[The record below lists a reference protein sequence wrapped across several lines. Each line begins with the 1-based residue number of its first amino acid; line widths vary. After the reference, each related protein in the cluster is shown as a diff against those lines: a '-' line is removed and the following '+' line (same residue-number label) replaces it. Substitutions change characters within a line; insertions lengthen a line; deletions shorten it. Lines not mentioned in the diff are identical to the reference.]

1 MYCELHCHSYYSLLD
16 AASSPEALVDRAA
29 TLGMPCL
36 AITDH
41 NGLYGAGAF
50 GRACVART
58 APSRGGPAC
67 PSPSVPVRSRLPPV
81 RPIIGAELTLLHGS
95 HLTLLAETQA
105 GYANLSRLISIG
117 QLAGSKGKPRLAIED
132 VARHA
137 GGLLCLTGCR
147 QGAVAAAVLD
157 GDAAR
162 ARRAAGRL
170 ADIFGRD
177 RTWVEVQRHWLPD
190 DARLSAGLVAAAQGA
205 GLPVVA
211 TNDVHYAT
219 PEGHRLRDVLTATRL
234 NCSLDELS
242 SRVTGP
248 RLPAAAARPAGLAP
262 ASASAEFYL
271 KGEAEMA
278 ALFADLPQ
286 AIRETQVIAERCTTI
301 RPDRPDPS
309 PSTGSPVSLDFSQ
322 RRTQPACV
330 RTPQTCV
337 RTPAFPPQTADFA
350 AGLPAGE
357 TPFSYLY
364 RLSHAGLVEKYR
376 PVTPAALRQLSH
388 ELTVIENAGLADYF
402 LIVWDIVRFAR
413 SQNIRC
419 QGRGSAASSVVAYV
433 LDITSVDPLEHNLLF
448 ERFLSDPGK
457 HAEGARRSPST
468 QDGDPQS
475 HHHMPDIDLDFESD
489 RRDEV
494 VAYIYERYGV
504 EHAAMVCNV
513 NTYQWRSAVRDVARA
528 LGFQPEDV
536 DRIARWARENGPS
549 TTVKE
554 EGKRKKEDPSSF
566 CEGALVLELAAQL
579 IGTPRHLSVHVGGML
594 ITAQPLVEV
603 VPLERATKEGIV
615 VAQWNKD
622 SVEDAGLIK
631 IDLLCLRTL
640 DAISEACALIAQH
653 HGPAPNL
660 DHLPLDDP
668 AVYRLLAEGDTIGA
682 FQVESR
688 AQAQMLPR
696 LKPVRFE
703 DLIVQVSIVRPGPI
717 QGGMVHPYLRR
728 RQGLEPVTYLHPS
741 LEPVLRETLGVI
753 IFQEQVLRV
762 AMALA
767 GFTPGEADLLRRA
780 MSRSRSAEAMAALQ
794 ERFLAGAVANGVE
807 PAVAEEIFRQLQGF
821 ATYGF
826 CKSHAASFALIAY
839 QTLWLKAHYP
849 LEYTCALLNHQPMGF
864 YAPEVVMGDAQRHG
878 ITILRPHVNLS
889 EDACTIEGTGNGPP
903 DVAALRRML
912 RLGLRYLHGL
922 GEAGR
927 SRILAARSPAG
938 SPDRSQPF
946 TSLADFC
953 RRTRLPRA
961 LIGDLIRAGALD
973 GLDTP
978 AVGALPGQER
988 RDVACY
994 VSTERGTQVR
1004 PQRRRMLWL
1013 LGGIQY
1019 EEEQLVE
1026 TPDIEAELP
1035 PLSEAEAMAWDYELM
1050 GLSPGDHPMRLARL
1064 ALRGPLRPVLRGPQR
1079 PALKSLRLQGQGVL
1093 SAAELAQRPAGQ
1105 LAAVAG
1111 LVIVRQA
1118 PPTAKGHLFITLED
1132 ETGLAN
1138 LIIRPDLYERK
1149 RAVLHQASALIV
1161 WGVTQRDGQAS
1172 SLLVRDVQALD
1183 NGT

>member
-16 AASSPEALVDRAA
+16 GASSPEALIDRAA
-29 TLGMPCL
+29 ALGMPCL

-41 NGLYGAGAF
+41 DGLYGAVAF
-50 GRACVART
+50 WRACRARTCVART
-58 APSRGGPAC
+58 ARPPSSTQSSRFQQPAT
-67 PSPSVPVRSRLPPV
+67 SNV
-81 RPIIGAELTLLHGS
+81 RPIIGAELTLAHGS

-117 QLAGSKGKPRLAIED
+117 QLAGSKGNPRLAIED

-234 NCSLDELS
+234 NCSLDEL
-242 SRVTGP
+242 P
-248 RLPAAAARPAGLAP
+248 ARLPPDA
-262 ASASAEFYL
+262 ASAQASTEFYL
-271 KGEAEMA
+271 KGEAEMV

-286 AIRETQVIAERCTTI
+286 AIRETQVIAERCTHYLSDHHL
-301 RPDRPDPS
+301 PDRPRS
-309 PSTGSPVSLDFSQ
+309 NGSSSTGPSVSLDFSQ
-322 RRTQPACV
+322 RRTPV
-330 RTPQTCV
+330 
-337 RTPAFPPQTADFA
+337 FPPRTAEFA

-388 ELTVIENAGLADYF
+388 ELAVIQNAGLADYF

-419 QGRGSAASSVVAYV
+419 QGRGSAAGSVVAYV
-433 LDITSVDPLEHNLLF
+433 LDITPVDPLEHDLLF

-457 HAEGARRSPST
+457 HAEGVRRSPS
-468 QDGDPQS
+468 DPGKHAEGVRRS
-475 HHHMPDIDLDFESD
+475 PSDPNGAPRPHHTPDIDIDFASD

-528 LGFQPEDV
+528 LGFRPEDV
-536 DRIARWARENGPS
+536 DRIAEWARENRPG
-549 TTVKE
+549 TAQLKE
-554 EGKRKKEDPSSF
+554 
-566 CEGALVLELAAQL
+566 EGALVLELAAQL
-579 IGTPRHLSVHVGGML
+579 IDTPRHLSVHAGGML

-640 DAISEACALIAQH
+640 DAISEACALIAQR
-653 HGPAPNL
+653 HGAVPDAGLLRPDL

-668 AVYRLLAEGDTIGA
+668 AVYRLLAAGDTIGA

-696 LKPVRFE
+696 LKPARFE

-741 LEPVLRETLGVI
+741 LEPVLRETLGVV

-767 GFTPGEADLLRRA
+767 RFTPGEADLLRRA
-780 MSRSRSAEAMAALQ
+780 MSRSRSAEAMTALR
-794 ERFLAGAVANGVE
+794 ERFLAGAAANGVE
-807 PAVAEEIFRQLQGF
+807 PAIAGEIFRQLQGF

-889 EDACTIEGTGNGPP
+889 EDACTIEGTSGGNLQPSIGP
-903 DVAALRRML
+903 RML

-922 GEAGR
+922 GVGATPVSTLKACDGRLGR
-927 SRILAARSPAG
+927 SRVLAARS
-938 SPDRSQPF
+938 SSDQPF
-946 TSLADFC
+946 ISLADFC

-973 GLDTP
+973 GLETS
-978 AVGALPGQER
+978 AGGAPPGQ
-988 RDVACY
+988 VP
-994 VSTERGTQVR
+994 GTSS
-1004 PQRRRMLWL
+1004 RRRMLWL

-1026 TPDIEAELP
+1026 TPDIEADLP

-1050 GLSPGDHPMRLARL
+1050 GLSPGDHPMRLAR
-1064 ALRGPLRPVLRGPQR
+1064 

-1093 SAAELAQRPAGQ
+1093 TTAELARRPAGQ

-1138 LIIRPDLYERK
+1138 LIIRPDLYERR
-1149 RAVLHQASALIV
+1149 RAVLHRASALIV
-1161 WGVTQRDGQAS
+1161 WGVTQRDGKAS
-1172 SLLVRDVQALD
+1172 SLLVRDVKALD